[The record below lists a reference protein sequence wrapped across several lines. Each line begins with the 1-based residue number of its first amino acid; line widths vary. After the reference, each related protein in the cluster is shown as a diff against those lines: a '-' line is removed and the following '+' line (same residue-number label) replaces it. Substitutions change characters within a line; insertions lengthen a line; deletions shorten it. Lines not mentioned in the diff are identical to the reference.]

1 MEQSPQEL
9 KRIQKARALDE
20 RLDRAERD
28 LTAARDLLMAI
39 EVKLDILEGAAQV
52 LDARTR
58 RMLTDQ

>member
-1 MEQSPQEL
+1 MEQSREEL
-9 KRIQKARALDE
+9 KRIQKAKALDE

-58 RMLTDQ
+58 RMLADQ